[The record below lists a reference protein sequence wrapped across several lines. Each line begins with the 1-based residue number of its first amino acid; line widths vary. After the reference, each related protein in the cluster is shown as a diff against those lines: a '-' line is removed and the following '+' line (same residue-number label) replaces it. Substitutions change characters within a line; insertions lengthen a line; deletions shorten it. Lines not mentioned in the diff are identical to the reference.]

1 MKKTG
6 YSAACGVVNNFS
18 KILYIWPS
26 LPRRAKRGEG
36 GINARDPQGIGT
48 PVVGL
53 NLLSQY
59 LEAFVLPAITRG
71 REFSSFSPESC
82 VVLSKNAFL
91 EGLFGSCPPLS
102 GFFFPVVLV
111 GRKQKSGRVL
121 GAWPSL

>member
-1 MKKTG
+1 
-6 YSAACGVVNNFS
+6 
-18 KILYIWPS
+18 
-26 LPRRAKRGEG
+26 
-36 GINARDPQGIGT
+36 
-48 PVVGL
+48 VGL

-111 GRKQKSGRVL
+111 GRKRNKRAVGFSVLGQVFEYLFSCYQSPWQKSRLWLKFFYGV
-121 GAWPSL
+121 SIVF

>member
-1 MKKTG
+1 
-6 YSAACGVVNNFS
+6 
-18 KILYIWPS
+18 
-26 LPRRAKRGEG
+26 
-36 GINARDPQGIGT
+36 
-48 PVVGL
+48 VGL

-111 GRKQKSGRVL
+111 GRKRNKRAVGSSVLGQVFEYLSSRYQSPWQKSRSRLHFFMGTCQEFFLHQFFALFLLDYKIVFI
-121 GAWPSL
+121 